1 MIHAPMIHAIVVTQF
16 AKMLNNLGA
25 ILGEAEKFAAEKKF
39 DAGILLQSR
48 LSPDQFSLVQQ
59 IRTACDTA
67 KLGAARLAGRDK
79 DVPVHADTEQTMAEA
94 KVRLESVVTYLKGF
108 SPDAFAGAAER
119 RITQPRWNGKTLSGE
134 EFLVQHVLPNFYF
147 HVTTAYAILRHNG
160 VGIGK
165 KNYLGDMP
173 YREAVAA

>member
-1 MIHAPMIHAIVVTQF
+1 MIHAVVVTQF
-16 AKMLNNLGA
+16 TKMLANLVA

-79 DVPVHADTEQTMAEA
+79 DAPVHADTEQTMAEVKA
-94 KVRLESVVTYLKGF
+94 RIESVAAYLKGF

-119 RITQPRWNGKTLSGE
+119 RITQPRWAGKSLSGQ

-147 HVTTAYAILRHNG
+147 HATTAYAILRHNG
-160 VGIGK
+160 VAIGK

-173 YREAVAA
+173 YREAAAA

>member
-1 MIHAPMIHAIVVTQF
+1 MIHTVVVTQF
-16 AKMLNNLGA
+16 SKMLNNLLA

-39 DAGILLQSR
+39 DAANLINAR
-48 LSPDQFSLVQQ
+48 LSPDQFNLVQQ

-67 KLGAARLAGRDK
+67 KLGAARLAGKDK
-79 DVPVHADTEQTMAEA
+79 EAPVHADTEATFAEIKA
-94 KVRLESVVTYLKGF
+94 RIESVVKYLGSFKA
-108 SPDAFAGAAER
+108 DAFAGAAER
-119 RITQPRWNGKTLSGE
+119 RITQPRWAGKSLSGE

-147 HVTTAYAILRHNG
+147 HVATAYAILRHNG

-173 YREAVAA
+173 YREAA